1 MRLRLLTPC
10 PLHSGRSRVANAA
23 VAAPVAG
30 AASTQRRFQGRIP
43 NKGYRQQPTVPDR
56 LKDAMSLFGADA
68 HNVTPDDPP
77 YVPEEQRMHMTKEI
91 MGSNQYMKNHSRLD
105 RLRAALDAVHNE
117 GPDHEGWKEVYLFLR
132 TTEMCCELQK
142 DPTDV
147 FPKGKKLWI
156 NLDECEERRLPELMQ
171 MPNGMLVLPIFSM
184 EEYLD
189 HYFSRVEA
197 FESCWFPIPRMG
209 TRYEE
214 FCKLPFPVAAVG
226 GMQHFSALATVAL
239 QPSQF
244 GLLVNP
250 GQRTSKFITYPE
262 MVELARQKSMRPKD
276 RSTDMKRKNG
286 DIEEDLFER
295 SFRCGFDTRKLTMQ
309 RVEPSRVLELLR
321 NRPKIPPVAQLELH
335 LLLFAYEA
343 ISKVFVR
350 TVDTPRWRRVFGA
363 TEKMTQIDV
372 VFDGGKPDR
381 DIFESIK
388 KWSFMAEFNSNV
400 HIEFTKKVP
409 EAREDDGMMVVYDSA
424 DGQLLRSMKAFR
436 GVTLRRAIG
445 YDEPLLDAHGNP
457 TSFTARE

>member
-1 MRLRLLTPC
+1 MWRC
-10 PLHSGRSRVANAA
+10 PLSSSPRGVFSLFA
-23 VAAPVAG
+23 VAA
-30 AASTQRRFQGRIP
+30 TQRRFQGRIP

-91 MGSNQYMKNHSRLD
+91 MGNNQNMKNHAKLD

-117 GPDHEGWKEVYLFLR
+117 GPDGEGWKEVYLFLR

-142 DPTDV
+142 DSTDL

-156 NLDECEERRLPELMQ
+156 NLDECEERRRPVLMQ
-171 MPNGMLVLPIFSM
+171 MPNGMLVLPVFSM

-189 HYFSRVEA
+189 HYFCRVDA

-214 FCKLPFPVAAVG
+214 FCQLPFPVAAVG
-226 GMQHFSALATVAL
+226 NMQHFSTLATVAL
-239 QPSQF
+239 GSTQF
-244 GLLVNP
+244 GILVNP

-262 MVELARQKSMRPKD
+262 MVELAKQRGMRPRDRRTDLKGKFGSAEKD
-276 RSTDMKRKNG
+276 LYDSV
-286 DIEEDLFER
+286 
-295 SFRCGFDTRKLTMQ
+295 FRCGFDTRKLVMT
-309 RVEPSRVLELLR
+309 RVEPSQLEGLLR
-321 NRPKIPPVAQLELH
+321 ERPKIPPLAQLELH
-335 LLLFAYEA
+335 LLLFEYEV

-350 TVDTPRWRRVFGA
+350 TVDRPRWRRVFGA

-372 VFDGGKPDR
+372 VIEGGKPDR
-381 DIFESIK
+381 VIFESLK
-388 KWSFMAEFNSNV
+388 KWSFMDEFHSDV
-400 HIEFTKKVP
+400 HVEFTALAPGGTKGD
-409 EAREDDGMMVVYDSA
+409 EMMCVYESA
-424 DGQLLRSMKAFR
+424 DGRLLRGMKSFR
-436 GVTLRRAIG
+436 GTTLRKTIG

-457 TSFTARE
+457 VSFTA